1 MNKILPIILVV
12 VLSGCA
18 APMMQSGLDIPISK
32 TEQTQYFIDKF
43 LKDRELSN
51 IEGIWRLDQGKISW
65 TFGPI
70 FKKYYIMIIKNQKES
85 NYEYSGIVTRGSYC
99 LTGPGSKIFEFDG
112 TIESNIFNGIAY
124 YAPPACTGNRV
135 ASDFIIVENGQ
146 IKTNGAMPI
155 WTLTKV
161 YPKRLN
167 E

>member
-1 MNKILPIILVV
+1 MNKILSIILVV
-12 VLSGCA
+12 VLSGCT
-18 APMMQSGLDIPISK
+18 APMMKYDLDIPTSK

-51 IEGIWRLDQGKISW
+51 IEGIWRLEERQIR
-65 TFGPI
+65 
-70 FKKYYIMIIKNQKES
+70 KYYVMIIKNQKES
-85 NYEYSGIVTRGSYC
+85 SYEYSGIVTRGSYC

-112 TIESNIFNGIAY
+112 TIESNIFSGIAY

-135 ASDFIIVENGQ
+135 TSDFIIVENGQ